1 MKIGILI
8 ADSNGCFPVPATK
21 GGAVSTLVESLVK
34 ENSKKNLCKLTIFS
48 YYSEEAYEKSKSY
61 TNVNFVWIKVPK
73 YIKKLDN
80 IVFYGMNKMK
90 TAKAISYKSI
100 FSLIYYI
107 KFVANYLRRHNF
119 DKLVL
124 ENNVPL
130 IWTIRLSK
138 YTGKFYYHFHNVP
151 RLSAGSKKVFKQC
164 SGFLCVSK
172 YVAHQIKSADSAIG
186 SVDLKRIKILYN
198 AIDTKLFKPYNRAKL
213 QRIKSKIKERYD
225 IKNNQKIILYTGRLS
240 KEKGIGVL
248 LDAISRLSKYDY
260 KLLIVGSVMHGSNQG
275 NEYLDQV
282 KQKAKKIGDNVV
294 FTNYISHSKL
304 PDYYNAADVIVLP
317 SMWEE
322 PAGLTMIE
330 GLACGTFV
338 ITTQSGGI
346 PEYVGNDAVVIKRDK
361 KIINTLSSEI
371 DRVLE
376 NPEMYKK
383 TNGRRVEKF
392 FSDDE
397 YLERFLKCIEK

>member
-130 IWTIRLSK
+130 IWTIDCL
-138 YTGKFYYHFHNVP
+138 N
-151 RLSAGSKKVFKQC
+151 
-164 SGFLCVSK
+164 
-172 YVAHQIKSADSAIG
+172 I
-186 SVDLKRIKILYN
+186 
-198 AIDTKLFKPYNRAKL
+198 
-213 QRIKSKIKERYD
+213 
-225 IKNNQKIILYTGRLS
+225 
-240 KEKGIGVL
+240 
-248 LDAISRLSKYDY
+248 
-260 KLLIVGSVMHGSNQG
+260 
-275 NEYLDQV
+275 
-282 KQKAKKIGDNVV
+282 
-294 FTNYISHSKL
+294 
-304 PDYYNAADVIVLP
+304 
-317 SMWEE
+317 
-322 PAGLTMIE
+322 
-330 GLACGTFV
+330 
-338 ITTQSGGI
+338 
-346 PEYVGNDAVVIKRDK
+346 
-361 KIINTLSSEI
+361 
-371 DRVLE
+371 LE
-376 NPEMYKK
+376 NFIIIFIMY
-383 TNGRRVEKF
+383 
-392 FSDDE
+392 
-397 YLERFLKCIEK
+397 LA